1 MSNGT
6 KEIKRFGLQ
15 TLAYRTCGIDVK
27 WYKRDQEI
35 RALNT
40 GLQDVWHRCLTGRM
54 ASMSNGTKEIKRF
67 GLQTLAYRTC
77 GIDVKWYQRDQEIW
91 ASNTGLQDVWH
102 RCQMVQKRSR
112 DSGFKHWLTR
122 RVASM
127 SNGTKEIKRFGL

>member
-1 MSNGT
+1 MS
-6 KEIKRFGLQ
+6 
-15 TLAYRTCGIDVK
+15 YRTYGIDVK

-67 GLQTLAYRTC
+67 GLQTLVYRTC
-77 GIDVKWYQRDQEIW
+77 GIDV
-91 ASNTGLQDVWH
+91 LQDVWH
-102 RCQMVQKRSR
+102 RCQMVQKRLR
-112 DSGFKHWLTR
+112 DSGFKHWLTG

-127 SNGTKEIKRFGL
+127 SYVTKDIKRFGL